1 MFYDNYFTHLNL
13 KTMKEFLLL
22 FRTDY
27 DKVSK
32 ASPDQAEAMMKKWM
46 DWLGGIAAQNKLTS
60 KGNRLQSSGRI
71 VKSDAIVTNGPYTDI
86 KESIGGYTIIK
97 ADNYDEAVEMAK
109 GCPVLL
115 AGGNVEVRE
124 IDVI

>member
-1 MFYDNYFTHLNL
+1 M
-13 KTMKEFLLL
+13 MKEFLLL

-27 DKVSK
+27 DNVSK

-46 DWLGGIAAQNKLTS
+46 DWIGGIAAQNKLATR
-60 KGNRLQSSGRI
+60 GNRLQSSGRI
-71 VKSDAIVTNGPYTDI
+71 VKSNNVVTNGPYTDI
-86 KESIGGYTIIK
+86 KESIGGYSIIK
-97 ADNYDEAVEMAK
+97 ANNYDEAVEMAK

-124 IDVI
+124 IDVL

>member
-1 MFYDNYFTHLNL
+1 
-13 KTMKEFLLL
+13 MKEFLLL

-27 DKVSK
+27 DKVSN
-32 ASPDQAEAMMKKWM
+32 ASSDQAEAMMKKWM

-71 VKSDAIVTNGPYTDI
+71 VKSDNIVTNGPYTDI
-86 KESIGGYTIIK
+86 KESIGGYSIIK
-97 ADNYDEAVEMAK
+97 ADSYDEAVEMAK

>member
-1 MFYDNYFTHLNL
+1 
-13 KTMKEFLLL
+13 
-22 FRTDY
+22 
-27 DKVSK
+27 
-32 ASPDQAEAMMKKWM
+32 M
-46 DWLGGIAAQNKLTS
+46 DWLGGIAARNKLTS

>member
-1 MFYDNYFTHLNL
+1 VSSDSAEIFTFDNSCFIDNYFTHLNL

-46 DWLGGIAAQNKLTS
+46 DWLGGIAAQNKTY
-60 KGNRLQSSGRI
+60 KQR
-71 VKSDAIVTNGPYTDI
+71 KPAAIFGTDCE
-86 KESIGGYTIIK
+86 K
-97 ADNYDEAVEMAK
+97 
-109 GCPVLL
+109 
-115 AGGNVEVRE
+115 
-124 IDVI
+124 

>member
-1 MFYDNYFTHLNL
+1 M
-13 KTMKEFLLL
+13 MKEFLLL

-27 DKVSK
+27 DNISK

-46 DWLGGIAAQNKLTS
+46 DWIGGIAAQNKLAT

-71 VKSDAIVTNGPYTDI
+71 VKNNNVVINGPYTDI
-86 KESIGGYTIIK
+86 KESIGGYSIIK
-97 ADNYDEAVEMAK
+97 AENYDEAVEMAK

-124 IDVI
+124 IDVL

>member
-1 MFYDNYFTHLNL
+1 
-13 KTMKEFLLL
+13 MKEFLLL

-27 DKVSK
+27 DNVSK

-46 DWLGGIAAQNKLTS
+46 DWIGGIAAQNKLATR
-60 KGNRLQSSGRI
+60 GNRLQSSGRI
-71 VKSDAIVTNGPYTDI
+71 VKSNNVVTNGPYTDI
-86 KESIGGYTIIK
+86 KESIGGYSIIK
-97 ADNYDEAVEMAK
+97 ANNYDEAVEMAK

-124 IDVI
+124 IDAL

>member
-1 MFYDNYFTHLNL
+1 
-13 KTMKEFLLL
+13 MKEFLLL

-27 DKVSK
+27 DNISK

-46 DWLGGIAAQNKLTS
+46 DWIGGIAAQNKLAT

-71 VKSDAIVTNGPYTDI
+71 VKNNNVVINGPYTDI
-86 KESIGGYTIIK
+86 KESIGGYSIIK
-97 ADNYDEAVEMAK
+97 AENYDEAVEMAK

-124 IDVI
+124 IDVL

>member
-1 MFYDNYFTHLNL
+1 
-13 KTMKEFLLL
+13 MKEFLLL

-97 ADNYDEAVEMAK
+97 ADNYDEAVEVAK

>member
-1 MFYDNYFTHLNL
+1 
-13 KTMKEFLLL
+13 MKEFLLL

-27 DKVSK
+27 DNISKVS
-32 ASPDQAEAMMKKWM
+32 PDRAEAMMKKWM
-46 DWLGGIAAQNKLTS
+46 DWIGGIAAQNKLAT

-71 VKSDAIVTNGPYTDI
+71 VKSNNVVTNGPYTDI
-86 KESIGGYTIIK
+86 KESIGGYSIIK
-97 ADNYDEAVEMAK
+97 ANNYEEAVEMAK

-124 IDVI
+124 IDAL

>member
-1 MFYDNYFTHLNL
+1 
-13 KTMKEFLLL
+13 MKEFLLL

-27 DKVSK
+27 EKVSK
-32 ASPDQAEAMMKKWM
+32 ASVEQAEAMMKKWM
-46 DWLGGIAAQNKLTS
+46 DWLGGIAAQNKLAS

-71 VKSDAIVTNGPYTDI
+71 VKSDNIVTNGPYTDI

>member
-1 MFYDNYFTHLNL
+1 M
-13 KTMKEFLLL
+13 MKEFLLL

-27 DKVSK
+27 DNVSK

-46 DWLGGIAAQNKLTS
+46 DWIGGIAAQNKLATR
-60 KGNRLQSSGRI
+60 GNRLQSSGRI
-71 VKSDAIVTNGPYTDI
+71 VKNNNVVINGPYTDI
-86 KESIGGYTIIK
+86 KESIGGYSIIK
-97 ADNYDEAVEMAK
+97 ANNYDEAVEMAK

-124 IDVI
+124 IQELKM

>member
-1 MFYDNYFTHLNL
+1 M
-13 KTMKEFLLL
+13 MKEFLLL

-27 DKVSK
+27 DNVSK
-32 ASPDQAEAMMKKWM
+32 VAPDQAEAMMKKWM
-46 DWLGGIAAQNKLTS
+46 DWIGGIAAQNKLAT

-71 VKSDAIVTNGPYTDI
+71 VKSNNVVTNGPYTDI
-86 KESIGGYTIIK
+86 KESIGGYSIIK
-97 ADNYDEAVEMAK
+97 ANNYDEAVEMAQ

-124 IDVI
+124 IDAL

>member
-1 MFYDNYFTHLNL
+1 
-13 KTMKEFLLL
+13 MKEFLLL

-27 DKVSK
+27 DNVSK

-60 KGNRLQSSGRI
+60 KGNRLQSSGRV
-71 VKSDAIVTNGPYTDI
+71 VKNNNVVINGPYTDI
-86 KESIGGYTIIK
+86 KESIGGYSIIK
-97 ADNYDEAVEMAK
+97 AENYDEAVEMAK

-124 IDVI
+124 IDVL

>member
-1 MFYDNYFTHLNL
+1 
-13 KTMKEFLLL
+13 MKEFLLL

-27 DKVSK
+27 DKVSG
-32 ASPDQAEAMMKKWM
+32 ASAEQAEAMMKKWM
-46 DWLGGIAAQNKLTS
+46 DWIGGIAAQNKLAS

-71 VKSDAIVTNGPYTDI
+71 VKNDNIVTNGPYTDI

-97 ADNYDEAVEMAK
+97 ADNYDEAVEIAK

-115 AGGNVEVRE
+115 TGGNVEVRE
-124 IDVI
+124 IDIL

>member
-1 MFYDNYFTHLNL
+1 
-13 KTMKEFLLL
+13 MKEFLLL

-27 DKVSK
+27 DKVSN

-71 VKSDAIVTNGPYTDI
+71 VKSDNIVTNGPYTDI
-86 KESIGGYTIIK
+86 KESIGGYSIIK
-97 ADNYDEAVEMAK
+97 ADSYDEAVEMAK

>member
-1 MFYDNYFTHLNL
+1 
-13 KTMKEFLLL
+13 
-22 FRTDY
+22 
-27 DKVSK
+27 
-32 ASPDQAEAMMKKWM
+32 
-46 DWLGGIAAQNKLTS
+46 
-60 KGNRLQSSGRI
+60 

-124 IDVI
+124 IDLYKLVRLTIKPLYP